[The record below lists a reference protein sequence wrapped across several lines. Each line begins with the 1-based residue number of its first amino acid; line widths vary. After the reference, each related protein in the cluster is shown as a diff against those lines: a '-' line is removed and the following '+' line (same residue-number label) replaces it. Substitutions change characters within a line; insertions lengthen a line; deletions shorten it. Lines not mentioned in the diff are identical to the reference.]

1 MLPFDDE
8 TELQR
13 VACFIVEQWKDDQ
26 DFDLII
32 ARGSRLMMAISRDDI
47 LEVVR
52 VYVDRQSENYT
63 LGTTHDKLP

>member
-32 ARGSRLMMAISRDDI
+32 ARGSQLMMDITRADI

-52 VYVDRQSENYT
+52 VYVDRQSENHT
-63 LGTTHDKLP
+63 LETTHDKFP